1 MSVIADIARVAFK
14 RAAADEEV
22 ADDGG
27 VAAGEGKL
35 MQILLYGIA

>member
-1 MSVIADIARVAFK
+1 MSVIAYIAGVAFK
-14 RAAADEEV
+14 RTATDEEV

-27 VAAGEGKL
+27 VAACEGKL